1 MKLIPY
7 LLLSGACAASLCL
20 TSCEEA
26 EAPAPIMPVPTPEQV
41 EWHKLE
47 TYAFV
52 HFGLNSIMM
61 GFAFGQPL
69 QPNIRLKILLG
80 KREKEIWCASSRML
94 AANTD

>member
-20 TSCEEA
+20 TSCDEA

-52 HFGLNSIMM
+52 HFGLNTFNDLEWGMAIRRLPRSI
-61 GFAFGQPL
+61 Q
-69 QPNIRLKILLG
+69 Q
-80 KREKEIWCASSRML
+80 
-94 AANTD
+94 T